1 LTKPYGARAGRNRQ
15 KTKRLFGQRH
25 RMGTIA
31 RALTVPER
39 IGSEF
44 DRGGRR
50 ED

>member
-1 LTKPYGARAGRNRQ
+1 
-15 KTKRLFGQRH
+15 
-25 RMGTIA
+25 MGTIA